1 MRRRIQNGFT
11 IVELLVVIAIIAALT
26 AILLPGLGK
35 ARAMAR
41 QVSCGS
47 NLHQIDMAMHL
58 YLSENKDTYPCAQ
71 DPLDPNTPNIWLW
84 MGAAGGVSSRHTSAK
99 KSISIIRPSSGVPAT
114 RHLPAHTRPQAT
126 HTQWLFITARSR
138 LTI

>member
-41 QVSCGS
+41 RVSCGS

-71 DPLDPNTPNIWLW
+71 DPLDPNTPNYLALD
-84 MGAAGGVSSRHTSAK
+84 GA
-99 KSISIIRPSSGVPAT
+99 
-114 RHLPAHTRPQAT
+114 
-126 HTQWLFITARSR
+126 R
-138 LTI
+138 LAEFHHAILRRKNRYQ